1 MSKTNLHQKLSHSFI
16 LIFLL
21 GGVLGSIINFIVTI
35 SFYFVFQLNPF
46 FSFFLGIIFNELF
59 NHAYYHIIYTNREM
73 RLKTPFNIQLFLY
86 LCVAFASLFILW
98 FFFLFL
104 KIAFI
109 LSVLLSIIIL
119 SLLSAFFIKISAF
132 SSAELAHIEYA
143 EISESYYEEL
153 TDTQKVSRFRSWYH
167 SSRFQ
172 KMTNLVE
179 RHYQANMK
187 IADLGCGNCLWN
199 KKHIPVTGV
208 DINEKMLQWAQNEK
222 YLSNYILTDN
232 LAKTGL
238 PSKSFDIVIMSETLE
253 HLLNIEE
260 VLAEVNRILKDDG
273 TFLITVPYDIF
284 LGPFFILFN
293 LNCLYT
299 GFIKGSRYHR
309 FRCGHI
315 NHFTKKRLRDA
326 LQENKFKLTS
336 LSIVNWLLIYAT
348 AKKSNH

>member
-59 NHAYYHIIYTNREM
+59 NHTYYHIIYTNREI

-86 LCVAFASLFILW
+86 FCVAFASLFILW

-109 LSVLLSIIIL
+109 LSVLLSIIVL
-119 SLLSAFFIKISAF
+119 SLLSAFLIKISAF
-132 SSAELAHIEYA
+132 SSAELAHIEYS

-153 TDTQKVSRFRSWYH
+153 TDKQKVSSFRSWYH

-172 KMTNLVE
+172 KMTNFVE
-179 RHYQANMK
+179 KHYEANMK

-199 KKHIPVTGV
+199 KKHIPVMGV
-208 DINEKMLQWAQNEK
+208 DINEKMLKWAQKEK
-222 YLSNYILTDN
+222 YLSDYILTDN

-253 HLLNIEE
+253 HLLNLEE
-260 VLAEVNRILKDDG
+260 VLVEVNRILKDDG

-315 NHFTKKRLRDA
+315 NHFTKKRLHDV
-326 LQENKFKLTS
+326 LQENNFKLIS

-348 AKKSNH
+348 AKKANY